1 MAPST
6 VAILDG
12 VRARAFISHRPPRGA
27 LPHPDPTPSMQNR
40 REFLGTGLA
49 LGAAALLPPAPLQAA
64 SGPSASRTAGAGAAK
79 RILILG
85 GTGFIG
91 PHNVGHALARG
102 HQVTIFNRGRSA
114 PGVFGPDVEELAGDR
129 ATNLEALRGRT
140 WDAVIDESASQSSAP
155 EWVKLS
161 AELLRDATDQYLFIS
176 TRSVYLDTS
185 RVPMT
190 ADWPVRTR
198 ENSPVAE
205 GTPLP
210 YGHAKAYAE
219 KAAHAAMPGRVTVV
233 RPGLI
238 IGPGDDTDRFT
249 YWPVRIAR
257 GGEVLVPGDGSD
269 HAQNIDVRDLAEFS
283 IRLVED
289 GRYGVFNAVGPH
301 LGQPWLH
308 FADAIRHGVGSD
320 AAFTWVDADFLR
332 ENGAQPYGRELPV
345 FQPMRGSTAGFA
357 RFDLRPEM
365 EAGLTFRPTEVTARE
380 TLEWFRTLPAERQAA
395 MRTGFTPE
403 REQAILAAWKAR
415 R

>member
-1 MAPST
+1 
-6 VAILDG
+6 
-12 VRARAFISHRPPRGA
+12 
-27 LPHPDPTPSMQNR
+27 MQNR
-40 REFLGTGLA
+40 REFLSAGLA
-49 LGAAALLPPAPLQAA
+49 LGAAALLRPSMLAA
-64 SGPSASRTAGAGAAK
+64 SPLAGVRVGSSAPK

-85 GTGFIG
+85 GTGFVG
-91 PHNVGHALARG
+91 PHQVRHALARG
-102 HQVTIFNRGRSA
+102 HQVTIFNRGRTA
-114 PGVFGPDVEELAGDR
+114 PGMFGPDVEELAGDR
-129 ATNLEALRGRT
+129 ANNLDALRGRT

-161 AELLRDATDQYLFIS
+161 AELLRDAADQYLFIS

-190 ADWPVRTR
+190 ADAPVRTL
-198 ENSPVAE
+198 ENSPIAE

-238 IGPGDDTDRFT
+238 IGPEDDTDRFT

-269 HAQNIDVRDLAEFS
+269 HVQNIDVRDLVEFT

-289 GRYGVFNAVGPH
+289 GRYGIFNAVGPQ
-301 LGQPWLH
+301 LGLPWRE
-308 FADAIRHGVGSD
+308 FAEAIRRGVGSD
-320 AAFTWVDADFLR
+320 ATFTWVGADFLI
-332 ENGAQPYGRELPV
+332 EHGAQPYGRELPC
-345 FQPMRGSTAGFA
+345 FQPMRGNTAGFA
-357 RFDLRPEM
+357 RFDLTPEM

-380 TLEWFRTLPAERQAA
+380 TLEWFRTLPPERQAA

-415 R
+415 G